1 MPLPFDTAEVE
12 QVKFSAPGVAEFSLP
27 KLMSVTPL
35 EELEIIPWLSELD
48 RPGNDRV
55 VKLKTKIATLALKRL
70 HKDQTYEQ
78 TLELPKALVDELA
91 DFLLEERRG
100 WVEPDDEGEDDDEK
114 KTQTGSGTKAKRKKL
129 SRKSTGESAPDGP
142 ESSTGK
148 TSDASR

>member
-48 RPGNDRV
+48 RPGTDRV

-70 HKDQTYEQ
+70 HKDQIYEQ
-78 TLELPKALVDELA
+78 TLELPKALVDQLA

-100 WVEPDDEGEDDDEK
+100 WVAPEDKDDDAEK
-114 KTQTGSGTKAKRKKL
+114 KAQTGPDTKAKREKL
-129 SRKSTGESAPDGP
+129 SRKSTGESVPDGP
-142 ESSTGK
+142 ASSAAKNSATN
-148 TSDASR
+148 R